1 MDQSSENPERL
12 LDAQAPVA
20 FSTLRGAVTEHIED
34 LNRRFD
40 AGLALR
46 QTQTTFEVHELQKP
60 ETLVCVSLT
69 DKNEIQYSQL
79 IKRHNEMLSG
89 TIYVRAG
96 QDGTPA
102 LMFADFPHPNVQVSY
117 QEASKRLLDS
127 SF

>member
-1 MDQSSENPERL
+1 MDQNSEKPDLL

-34 LNRRFD
+34 LNRRFE
-40 AGLALR
+40 AGLTLR
-46 QTQTTFEVHELQKP
+46 QTQTTFEVHELQKT

-79 IKRHNEMLSG
+79 IKRRNETLSG
-89 TIYVRAG
+89 TIHVRAG